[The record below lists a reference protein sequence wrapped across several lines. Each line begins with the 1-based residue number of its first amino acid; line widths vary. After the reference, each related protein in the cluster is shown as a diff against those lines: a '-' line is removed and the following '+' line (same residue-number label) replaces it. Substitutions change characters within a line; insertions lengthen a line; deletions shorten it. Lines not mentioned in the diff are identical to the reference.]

1 MPKKLSK
8 ALTPLQVKNAKPGR
22 HADGEGLHLLV
33 KRSGAQSWVYRFM
46 LNGRARDIGL
56 SRCPEALALLQKTG
70 GDNLTLAQ
78 ARDVASIYRTKVKLE
93 GIDPL
98 TEREDAEKA
107 AAAAK
112 QAEKQQP

>member
-46 LNGRARDIGL
+46 LNGKSPRYRAIAL
-56 SRCPEALALLQKTG
+56 SQRLSHFCRRLEAKLNPGPSTRCGVDLSNEGQTG
-70 GDNLTLAQ
+70 VSTH
-78 ARDVASIYRTKVKLE
+78 
-93 GIDPL
+93 
-98 TEREDAEKA
+98 
-107 AAAAK
+107 
-112 QAEKQQP
+112 